1 MTTKEA
7 PPCILQLPKK
17 MKRIFTTKARIIVLV
32 GGRSSGKTEGV
43 GRLLLMKA
51 VAECADI
58 LCGREFQA
66 SIDDSVHKLLSGL
79 IVSEGIMGAEIT
91 DKKIDFYN
99 GAGIRYKGFARN
111 SSAVRSA
118 QGFKYSWIDEAQFLS
133 QASIDDLL
141 PTIRKG
147 EKSQLFFTANLM
159 ASNDP
164 FSKRFVVPFKRELDK
179 HGIYEDDLHLVIMMN
194 WRDNPWHDES
204 GLEKLRLH
212 DKKTM
217 SRAKY
222 DHIWEGHFNDTVE
235 DAIIQAEWFD
245 AAIDAHI
252 KLGWKAQGAKVVAH
266 DPSDTGPDPKGL
278 CYRHGSVIMDVREK
292 DDGDSN
298 DGCDWATSYAI
309 SHGADLFVWDCDG
322 MGVSLKRQV
331 TDAFDGKKID
341 AVMFKGSEG
350 VINPSELYQPD
361 DRIERYKAKTNRE
374 TFRNK
379 RAQYYW
385 MLRDK
390 FYNTYRAVVKKE
402 YVNPDDMISISSN
415 IECLTQF
422 RSEVCRIPLKSN
434 PNGFLQIMTKLEMKL
449 KLKIVSP
456 NLADSAMMCMEIPE
470 IMQKVDNTPITIPN
484 LRNSFPSR
492 RQK

>member
-17 MKRIFTTKARIIVLV
+17 MKRAFTTKARIIVLI
-32 GGRSSGKTEGV
+32 GGRSSAKSWGTAK
-43 GRLLLMKA
+43 LLLMKG
-51 VAECADI
+51 VSEGADI
-58 LCGREFQA
+58 LCGREFQT
-66 SIDDSVHKLLSGL
+66 SIDDSVHKLLSKTIENDKIKGC
-79 IVSEGIMGAEIT
+79 IVT
-91 DKKIDFYN
+91 DKKIDFPY
-99 GAGIRYKGFARN
+99 GGGVRYKGFARN
-111 SSAVRSA
+111 SAAVRSA
-118 QGFKYSWIDEAQFLS
+118 EGFKYSWIEEAQDLS
-133 QASIDDLL
+133 EKSIDELL
-141 PTIRKG
+141 PTIRAG
-147 EKSQLFFTANLM
+147 NSQLIFTANPM

-164 FSKRFVVPFKRELDK
+164 FSKRFIIPFKRELDK
-179 HGIYEDDLHLVIMMN
+179 HGIYEDAMHLIIVLN
-194 WRDNPWHDES
+194 WMDNPWHGE
-204 GLEKLRLH
+204 LEMQRRW
-212 DKKTM
+212 DKKHM

-222 DHIWEGHFNDTVE
+222 DHIWEGAFNDTVE

-245 AAIDAHI
+245 AAIDAHL

-278 CYRHGSVIMDVREK
+278 CYRHGSVILDVREK

-309 SHGADLFVWDCDG
+309 SHGADMFVWDCDG

-331 TDAFDGKKID
+331 NDAFDGKKID

-350 VINPSELYQPD
+350 VINPSELYQAD
-361 DRIERYKAKTNRE
+361 DRIERYKAKTNKE

-402 YVNPDDMISISSN
+402 YVNPDDMISISSE

-470 IMQKVDNTPITIPN
+470 IKQKVDNTPITIPT
-484 LRNSFPSR
+484 LRSSFPTR
-492 RQK
+492 RN